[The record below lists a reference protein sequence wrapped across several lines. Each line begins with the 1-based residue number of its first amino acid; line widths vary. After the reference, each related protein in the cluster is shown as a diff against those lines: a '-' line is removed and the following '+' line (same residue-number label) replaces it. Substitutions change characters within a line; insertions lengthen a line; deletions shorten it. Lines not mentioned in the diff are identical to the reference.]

1 MNNLPTSQEASRPP
15 IIAAP
20 PWCGPL
26 VGGPAGAIIVGT
38 ADGVISVPVQA
49 IAQVRPVAQRP

>member
-20 PWCGPL
+20 PAEACPL
-26 VGGPAGAIIVGT
+26 RARR
-38 ADGVISVPVQA
+38 DEQS
-49 IAQVRPVAQRP
+49 RVATVTRG